1 MIEQCFSDQYELV
14 QLASTRQLVTN
25 EGIAMSKILNAS
37 IYGGINFDMDSTA
50 LMATHHEIDTNGIAL
65 RSELSFSYTD
75 STLRGGSWNYLSGS
89 EQEATEINKIIHK
102 AGIKANLFKGNDATE
117 EAFKK
122 LGDYKT
128 ESPPNPT
135 YFYSWFFFS

>member
-1 MIEQCFSDQYELV
+1 MKV
-14 QLASTRQLVTN
+14 KN
-25 EGIAMSKILNAS
+25 SKILNAS

-89 EQEATEINKIIHK
+89 EQEATEINHIIHK
-102 AGIKANLFKGNDATE
+102 AGINSALFSKE
-117 EAFKK
+117 MMQLKK
-122 LGDYKT
+122 PLKT
-128 ESPPNPT
+128 
-135 YFYSWFFFS
+135 WRL